1 MSERN
6 RLSQI
11 GIKATVI
18 YLIIIFT
25 IIPSFIFLGW
35 IELKPITLN
44 EIGDFLAGL
53 FGPLAIFWL
62 VLGFFQQGDELRNS
76 VETLKLQADEL
87 RNSVEQQKAM
97 VSITGKQLDL
107 DIQVRKEQTKEKIA
121 QNLPQIQIRGGGI
134 SSFGGR
140 AGKRYS
146 YFIKN
151 IGAAAASISLNFNE
165 IDGIS
170 ITPNQWAFTD
180 TANEVEFTIVTT
192 NTELPEKGINI
203 VVQLNNTRGQQRTQE
218 YLVGN
223 FTPVLLKM
231 DPE

>member
-6 RLSQI
+6 KLSLI

-25 IIPSFIFLGW
+25 IIPCFIFLGW
-35 IELKPITLN
+35 VELEPITLN

-87 RNSVEQQKAM
+87 KNSVEQQKAM

-121 QNLPQIQIRGGGI
+121 QNLPQIQIRGAGI
-134 SSFGGR
+134 SSLGGV
-140 AGKRYS
+140 
-146 YFIKN
+146 
-151 IGAAAASISLNFNE
+151 L
-165 IDGIS
+165 
-170 ITPNQWAFTD
+170 
-180 TANEVEFTIVTT
+180 
-192 NTELPEKGINI
+192 EKGII
-203 VVQLNNTRGQQRTQE
+203 T
-218 YLVGN
+218 
-223 FTPVLLKM
+223 
-231 DPE
+231 